1 MTATKRS
8 SLLVAIAAAAVCAP
22 AFANGG
28 DFFEEL
34 SATWQTNADE
44 GVPYFGFVRDGEGTS
59 LIPLAAACAQMAGD
73 EQTATRALDL
83 LAPLLPNL
91 ARGDSKGKVIPSAAV
106 TATTASGSSF
116 VVQADNMG
124 HYRIPGFSKS
134 VDAKLVQVTCSKPGY
149 RLVARDRRILRGVA
163 KAPIETNCILA
174 PNTGK
179 PAA

>member
-1 MTATKRS
+1 MTGRS
-8 SLLVAIAAAAVCAP
+8 TALRIAVVVAAIGFCAP
-22 AFANGG
+22 ALANGG

-44 GVPYFGFVRDGEGTS
+44 GVPYFGFVRD
-59 LIPLAAACAQMAGD
+59 L
-73 EQTATRALDL
+73 
-83 LAPLLPNL
+83 
-91 ARGDSKGKVIPSAAV
+91 KGKLVPSVTV

-134 VDAKLVQVTCSKPGY
+134 VDAKRVQVTCSKPGY
-149 RLVARDRRILRGVA
+149 RLVSRDRRVLRGATNV
-163 KAPIETNCILA
+163 PIETDCILA

>member
-1 MTATKRS
+1 MTGHCS
-8 SLLVAIAAAAVCAP
+8 SRLPVGFAAAAAALFICAP

-34 SATWQTNADE
+34 SATWQNNADE
-44 GVPYFGFVRDGEGTS
+44 GVSYFGFVRDAKGKT
-59 LIPLAAACAQMAGD
+59 IP
-73 EQTATRALDL
+73 TAT
-83 LAPLLPNL
+83 
-91 ARGDSKGKVIPSAAV
+91 I

-134 VDAKLVQVTCSKPGY
+134 VDPTRVQVTCSKPGY
-149 RLVARDRRILRGVA
+149 RLVTRDRRILRGAV
-163 KAPIETNCILA
+163 KAPIETDCILA
-174 PNTGK
+174 PSMGK

>member
-1 MTATKRS
+1 MRAKVLLCTAAFA
-8 SLLVAIAAAAVCAP
+8 SLVVGSP

-34 SATWQTNADE
+34 NASWGQQNSDD
-44 GVPYFGFVRDGEGTS
+44 GVPYFGFVRD
-59 LIPLAAACAQMAGD
+59 
-73 EQTATRALDL
+73 
-83 LAPLLPNL
+83 
-91 ARGDSKGKVIPSAAV
+91 SKGKTIPNASI

-134 VDAKLVQVTCSKPGY
+134 VDAKRVQVTCSKTGY
-149 RLVARDRRILRGVA
+149 RLVSRDRRVLRGA
-163 KAPIETNCILA
+163 PNGPIETNCILA
-174 PNTGK
+174 PDVNK

>member
-1 MTATKRS
+1 MTGKSRTA
-8 SLLVAIAAAAVCAP
+8 LPVAVAAVSLVLCAP

-34 SATWQTNADE
+34 SATWQNNSDD
-44 GVPYFGFVRDGEGTS
+44 GLPYFGFVRD
-59 LIPLAAACAQMAGD
+59 A
-73 EQTATRALDL
+73 
-83 LAPLLPNL
+83 
-91 ARGDSKGKVIPSAAV
+91 KGKLIPSATV

-134 VDAKLVQVTCSKPGY
+134 VDPKRVQVTCSKPGY
-149 RLVARDRRILRGVA
+149 RLVARDRRVLRGATNV
-163 KAPIETNCILA
+163 PIETDCILT

-179 PAA
+179 PAT